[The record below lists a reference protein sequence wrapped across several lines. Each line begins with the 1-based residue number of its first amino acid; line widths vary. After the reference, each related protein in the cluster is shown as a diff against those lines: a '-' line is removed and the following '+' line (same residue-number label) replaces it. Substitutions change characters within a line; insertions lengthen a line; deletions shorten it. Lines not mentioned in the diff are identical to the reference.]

1 MEHYDGAFHRD
12 QRKLLLYDDWN
23 SWGDVIAN
31 IMTLSRNKPCEG
43 SQPSQGYKEDIMGKL
58 SDKVALITG
67 GTSGIG
73 KATALLFAEEGA
85 NVVITGRRAEL
96 GQHLVRE
103 IQQRAARGI
112 FVQAD
117 HSKADD
123 CSRVVEQTLA
133 EFGRVD
139 ILFNNAGIVTSGTA
153 ETTTD
158 EVWNDTLAINVT
170 AVWRMC
176 KLVIPI
182 MKKQGYGAIV
192 NNGSDWSVVAGTDA
206 LPYIASKGA
215 VGMMTKAMA
224 LDYAR
229 ENIRVNAVCPG
240 DTLVDRWI
248 EKGYFENSDPVTI
261 AEALEESSAYIPMG
275 RFGKPEEI
283 AQAVLFL
290 ASDDS
295 SFITGHLLLVDG
307 GNTAQ

>member
-1 MEHYDGAFHRD
+1 
-12 QRKLLLYDDWN
+12 L
-23 SWGDVIAN
+23 
-31 IMTLSRNKPCEG
+31 
-43 SQPSQGYKEDIMGKL
+43 KEDFMGKL
-58 SDKVALITG
+58 SNKVAIVTG

-85 NVVITGRRAEL
+85 DVVITGRRAEL
-96 GQHLVRE
+96 GQRVVEE
-103 IQQRAARGI
+103 IRQIGARAA

-117 HSKADD
+117 HRQAGD
-123 CSRVVEQTLA
+123 CSRVVGQTLA
-133 EFGRVD
+133 EFGRLD

-153 ETTTD
+153 ETTSD
-158 EVWNDTLAINVT
+158 EVWNETLAINVT

-176 KLVIPI
+176 RLAIPI
-182 MKKQGYGAIV
+182 MKQQGKGVII
-192 NNGSDWSVVAGTDA
+192 NNGSDWSVVAGKDA

-224 LDYAR
+224 LDHAR

-240 DTLVDRWI
+240 DTLVDRWA
-248 EKGYFENSDPVTI
+248 EQGYFEGSDPVN
-261 AEALEESSAYIPMG
+261 AEEAMKEASAYIPMG

-283 AQAVLFL
+283 AKAVLFL

-295 SFITGHLLLVDG
+295 SFMTGHLLVVDG

>member
-1 MEHYDGAFHRD
+1 MT
-12 QRKLLLYDDWN
+12 RKL
-23 SWGDVIAN
+23 
-31 IMTLSRNKPCEG
+31 TE
-43 SQPSQGYKEDIMGKL
+43 
-58 SDKVALITG
+58 KVAIITG
-67 GTSGIG
+67 ATSGIG

-85 NVVITGRRAEL
+85 DLVITGRRVGL
-96 GQHLVRE
+96 GQRLENDIRQKGVRCV
-103 IQQRAARGI
+103 
-112 FVQAD
+112 FVEAD
-117 HSKADD
+117 HTRSGD
-123 CSRVVEQTLA
+123 CSRVVERTLG
-133 EFGRVD
+133 EFGRLD

-153 ETTTD
+153 ETTSE
-158 EVWNDTLAINVT
+158 EVWNDTFAINVT

-176 KLVIPI
+176 KLVVPH
-182 MKKQGYGAIV
+182 MKRLGGGVIV

-240 DTLVDRWI
+240 DTFVDRWVQ
-248 EKGYFENSDPVTI
+248 KGYFDGSDPVTI
-261 AEALEESSAYIPMG
+261 EEAMKQSSAYIPMG

-283 AQAVLFL
+283 AKAVLFL

-295 SFITGHLLLVDG
+295 TFVTGHLLLVDG

>member
-1 MEHYDGAFHRD
+1 ME
-12 QRKLLLYDDWN
+12 K
-23 SWGDVIAN
+23 S
-31 IMTLSRNKPCEG
+31 
-43 SQPSQGYKEDIMGKL
+43 MGKL
-58 SDKVALITG
+58 SDQVAIITG
-67 GTSGIG
+67 ATSGIG

-85 NVVITGRRAEL
+85 DVVITGRRAEF
-96 GQHLVRE
+96 GQRVVDE
-103 IQQRAARGI
+103 IRQRGGRGV

-117 HSKADD
+117 HTQADD
-123 CSRVVEQTLA
+123 CSRVVERALA

-153 ETTTD
+153 ETTSD
-158 EVWNDTLAINVT
+158 EVWNDTLATNVT
-170 AVWRMC
+170 AVWRMS

-182 MKKQGYGAIV
+182 MKKQGKGVIV
-192 NNGSDWSVVAGTDA
+192 NNGSDWSVVAGKDA

-229 ENIRVNAVCPG
+229 ANIRVNAVCPG
-240 DTLVDRWI
+240 DTLVDRWL
-248 EKGYFENSDPVTI
+248 EKGYFEGSDPVSMD
-261 AEALEESSAYIPMG
+261 EAMKESSAYIPMG

-283 AQAVLFL
+283 ARAVLFL

-295 SFITGHLLLVDG
+295 SFMTGHLLLVDG